1 MAQIQDHNDKLLI
14 SAMVVKAC
22 ELKKLCEDYDNYEKE
37 QQEKER
43 QLNTIAKPKKKR
55 KTCWVQPFLQRRLE
69 LGCFENLMQELK
81 QETPELFENFTRTEY
96 CLFQEIVEKVT
107 PYIERQETQFRK
119 PLPPGLRVAITLR
132 FLATGESYKSLQY
145 TFRVSKCMISRIVP
159 ETCKAIYKAFK
170 SELKTPETEEEWRSV
185 AEGFERK
192 WNFPN
197 CLGSFDGKHVRLRNP
212 ANAGS
217 KYYNYKKFFSMVLL
231 ALVDSEYRFLYIDCG
246 AVGGECDAGIFA
258 QTRLKK
264 LVETE
269 RAHIPDPKPLPNCTD
284 PTPCE
289 YFFIGDDAFALR
301 HYLMKPY
308 PARALTRDERIF
320 NYRLSRARRTVENAF
335 GILANRWRV
344 FHTSITLQPDN
355 VESVII
361 AACVLHNLIRN
372 RKLRNRAATGSHTD
386 VSLDLEEEEL
396 AADLQ
401 TNQLMPLPHVH
412 NRANTKYA
420 INQRHRLREC
430 FVSEAGSVTWQQ
442 SMI

>member
-1 MAQIQDHNDKLLI
+1 M
-14 SAMVVKAC
+14 
-22 ELKKLCEDYDNYEKE
+22 
-37 QQEKER
+37 
-43 QLNTIAKPKKKR
+43 
-55 KTCWVQPFLQRRLE
+55 
-69 LGCFENLMQELK
+69 
-81 QETPELFENFTRTEY
+81 
-96 CLFQEIVEKVT
+96 
-107 PYIERQETQFRK
+107 
-119 PLPPGLRVAITLR
+119 
-132 FLATGESYKSLQY
+132 
-145 TFRVSKCMISRIVP
+145 
-159 ETCKAIYKAFK
+159 
-170 SELKTPETEEEWRSV
+170 KTPESEQDWLDV

-197 CLGSFDGKHVRLRNP
+197 CLGSLDGKHVRLRNP

-217 KYYNYKKFFSMVLL
+217 TYYNYKKYFSMVLL

-246 AVGGECDAGIFA
+246 AIGAECDAGIFA

-269 RAHIPDPKPLPNCTD
+269 RAHIPEPRMLPNCTD
-284 PTPCE
+284 PTTCE

-308 PARALTRDERIF
+308 PSRGLTRDERIF

-344 FHTSITLQPDN
+344 FHTAITLQPDN

-372 RKLRNRAATGSHTD
+372 RKLRNRAATGSHND

-396 AADLQ
+396 AADLR

-420 INQRHRLREC
+420 ISQRHRIREY
-430 FVSEAGSVTWQQ
+430 FVSEVGSVAWQQ